1 MRVLLRRAAGE
12 SAFHGKPAGPPE
24 TRFVAKWEINWLFL
38 IHLDQSCRF
47 LHDFTWGLRILGDSP
62 TDGPVPPDFTVFY
75 SLPDAPR
82 LEART
87 DVGNEQVANSRSPNL
102 QTFVFNGLIVAG

>member
-1 MRVLLRRAAGE
+1 MR
-12 SAFHGKPAGPPE
+12 
-24 TRFVAKWEINWLFL
+24 T
-38 IHLDQSCRF
+38 
-47 LHDFTWGLRILGDSP
+47 RILGDSP

-87 DVGNEQVANSRSPNL
+87 DVGNDQVANSRSPNL
-102 QTFVFNGLIVAG
+102 QTVVFNGLIVAG